1 MRVQDR
7 GTSAPR
13 AMVGRY
19 EARNHG
25 SDRLRRRASR
35 SSRRTGPAAVS
46 NTVALTKRIQAHLA
60 ALYPH
65 ADLPEL
71 TDRVLSAIG
80 LLSVA
85 AHDHADHQADE
96 PTSPWTAADA
106 ILITYGDSITDG
118 RRPPL
123 QVLTELMEHLA
134 ETIGVVHVLP
144 FSPSSSDRGFSVID
158 YTSIDPDLGTWGDVE
173 SLAATVDLMA
183 DLVCNHASTDSSWFR
198 ELVANEPPGRDYFVT
213 VDAHADTSTVVRPR
227 TFPLIQTVETRAGPR
242 HVWCTFSHDQ
252 ADLDYSNPD
261 VLLEMLRVLD
271 LYITAGARFIRLDAV
286 AYLWKQL
293 GTPCIHLPQTHEM
306 IRLWRTLL
314 RQRAPHVGLITE
326 TNVPNEENL
335 SYFGTGD
342 EAHLIYNFT
351 LPPLVIDA
359 LLRGRSGHLTSWMHA
374 MPPAPEGCTYLN
386 FLASHDGIGLRPA
399 AGLLSPGEI
408 NGLVA
413 TTEAR
418 GGLHGTY
425 ATPDGPLP
433 YELNIA
439 LWDLLAGTAANSGD
453 GAQVDRF
460 VCAHAIMFGLAG
472 IPALYVNSLFAQ
484 PSDPVGAAASGVRR
498 DINRSGIELKAA
510 LALLEDPSTTQGEA
524 TARLLALLRT
534 RGAQS
539 AFHPDAGQRAID
551 LGNHIVGFQRS
562 STDGLQTILAISNCT
577 ADNVTVAFVDLPDL
591 DATTR
596 WDDLVAG
603 KLIDL
608 AARNLVLAPYQ
619 TVWITNTGVGVGVS

>member
-1 MRVQDR
+1 
-7 GTSAPR
+7 
-13 AMVGRY
+13 
-19 EARNHG
+19 
-25 SDRLRRRASR
+25 
-35 SSRRTGPAAVS
+35 
-46 NTVALTKRIQAHLA
+46 
-60 ALYPH
+60 
-65 ADLPEL
+65 
-71 TDRVLSAIG
+71 
-80 LLSVA
+80 
-85 AHDHADHQADE
+85 
-96 PTSPWTAADA
+96 
-106 ILITYGDSITDG
+106 
-118 RRPPL
+118 
-123 QVLTELMEHLA
+123 MEHLV

-158 YTSIDPDLGTWGDVE
+158 YTSVDPGLGTWGDIE

-183 DLVCNHASTDSSWFR
+183 DLVCNHTSADSSWFR
-198 ELVANEPPGRDYFVT
+198 QFVANEPLGRDYFIT

-227 TFPLIQTVETRAGPR
+227 TLPLIQAVQTQAGPR

-293 GTPCIHLPQTHEM
+293 GTPCIHLPQTHEV

-314 RQRAPHVGLITE
+314 HQRASHVGLITE
-326 TNVPNEENL
+326 TNVPVEENL

-359 LLRGRSGHLTSWMHA
+359 LLRGRSDHLTSWMQA
-374 MPPAPEGCTYLN
+374 MPPAPEGCAYLN

-399 AGLLSPGEI
+399 AGLLSQGEI

-413 TTEAR
+413 TTEAS

-425 ATPDGPLP
+425 TTPDGPLP

-439 LWDLLAGTAANSGD
+439 LWDLLSGTATNPAD

-484 PSDPVGAAASGVRR
+484 PSDADGAAASGVRR
-498 DINRSGIELKAA
+498 DINRSGVELGAA
-510 LALLEDPSTTQGEA
+510 LALLEDPTTAQGEA
-524 TARLLALLRT
+524 IARLLGLLGT

-539 AFHPDAGQRAID
+539 AFHPNANQSAID
-551 LGNHIVGFQRS
+551 LGKHLVGFRRS
-562 STDGLQTILAISNCT
+562 AADGVQTILAISNCT
-577 ADNVTVAFVDLPDL
+577 AHDVTVAFNDLPAL
-591 DATTR
+591 DAATP
-596 WDDLVAG
+596 WHDLIAG
-603 KLIDL
+603 GLIDL
-608 AARNLVLAPYQ
+608 AARGLVLTPYQ
-619 TVWITNTGVGVGVS
+619 TVWMTNTDVDTG